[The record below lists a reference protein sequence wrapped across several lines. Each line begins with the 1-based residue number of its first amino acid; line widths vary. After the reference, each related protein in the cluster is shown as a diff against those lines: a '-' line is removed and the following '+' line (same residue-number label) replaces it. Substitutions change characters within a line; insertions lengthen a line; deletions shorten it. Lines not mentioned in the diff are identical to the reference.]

1 MSVPRSWG
9 ETFRNRAL
17 FVCPGC
23 RVVLLLLV
31 EEAQSDDYF
40 CPVCKTADP
49 RPEYLQPQ
57 ADSEF
62 LDR

>member
-1 MSVPRSWG
+1 MSVPRDWSKS
-9 ETFRNRAL
+9 FYNRAL
-17 FVCPGC
+17 YVCPGC
-23 RVVLLLLV
+23 RVVLLLLFS
-31 EEAQSDDYF
+31 EAQSDDYA